1 MPLEDWARP
10 TYASLDGGDGSAHL
24 ILALSKLGAFTRP
37 AAGGRASRSASILSL
52 LVELMLSTSR
62 SSLRS
67 GRNARQHIRMGPGS
81 RGHFC
86 KVRVNNREY
95 STDVPYKSEAL
106 AREGAAMNA
115 WMICRNF
122 SHNDGMCPGA
132 RPGQR
137 SANGAVQGLPVAIGT
152 GRKVNRHS
160 GSSYESGS
168 SDGISTG
175 SNSPKSL
182 EGGFEQ
188 QIHQVTHQLPQATS
202 RRGHG
207 AAAAA
212 AADDYVCYCRRAAV
226 RAYGRCGY
234 CLRENGWA

>member
-1 MPLEDWARP
+1 MFYYMYLQSVCNRRQWPDPLYEP
-10 TYASLDGGDGSAHL
+10 Y
-24 ILALSKLGAFTRP
+24 
-37 AAGGRASRSASILSL
+37 
-52 LVELMLSTSR
+52 
-62 SSLRS
+62 
-67 GRNARQHIRMGPGS
+67 RNGQ
-81 RGHFC
+81 GHFC

-95 STDVPYKSEAL
+95 STDVPYRSEAL

-122 SHNDGMCPGA
+122 SHNDGMCPGQ

-152 GRKVNRHS
+152 GRRASRNS
-160 GSSYESGS
+160 GSSYEVSS
-168 SDGISTG
+168 SDGTSSG
-175 SNSPKSL
+175 GNSPRSL
-182 EGGFEQ
+182 ASGFEQ
-188 QIHQVTHQLPQATS
+188 QMQQVTQQLPK
-202 RRGHG
+202 
-207 AAAAA
+207 AAPKRAP